1 MVEEVVSMF
10 VGNRDDR
17 LASSLEP
24 LVMSALTDLRCSS
37 PYSEPIV
44 SALIEDYY
52 EKSSIGD
59 DSNLADLIDS
69 IYESNLGG
77 ELFNPLAHLMAM
89 ISTIS
94 EIRDIIDSDIEEWFG
109 SIPTMPQ
116 VCKAIFND
124 TGDIRAYG

>member
-1 MVEEVVSMF
+1 MVEQIVSMF
-10 VGNRDDR
+10 VGNREDR

-44 SALIEDYY
+44 SALIDDYY
-52 EKSSIGD
+52 ENSSIGD
-59 DSNLADLIDS
+59 DSNLTDLIDG
-69 IYESNLGG
+69 IYYSNLGG
-77 ELFNPLAHLMAM
+77 QPFNPLAHIIAM
-89 ISTIS
+89 TSTIS
-94 EIRDIIDSDIEEWFG
+94 EIRDIIDSDIEKWFD

-116 VCKAIFND
+116 VCKAIFNG